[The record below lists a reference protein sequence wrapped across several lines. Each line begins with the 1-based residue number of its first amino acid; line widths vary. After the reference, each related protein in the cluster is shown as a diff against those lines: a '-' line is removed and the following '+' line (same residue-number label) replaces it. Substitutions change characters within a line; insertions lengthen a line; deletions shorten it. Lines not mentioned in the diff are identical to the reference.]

1 MTTHRRGWRWTN
13 FPVSEAHLIIGAVGV
28 ILGLI
33 WPLKFG
39 WDGPW
44 PLVVG
49 VVLIVVGV
57 GSMIWATATAGKV
70 LLADPDHL
78 VTEGPYVLSRHPMYL
93 GWTFVYLGSTVML
106 DSVWLLILLPILAV
120 WIHRETMREERRML
134 ERFGD
139 DYVTYQ
145 KRVRRYL

>member
-1 MTTHRRGWRWTN
+1 VTTRRRGWRWTN
-13 FPVSEAHLIIGAVGV
+13 FPVPEAYLIVGGVGV

-33 WPLKFG
+33 WPLTFG

-49 VVLIVVGV
+49 LVLVVVGV
-57 GSMIWATATAGKV
+57 GTMIWATGAAGRV
-70 LLADPDHL
+70 LLADPDQL
-78 VTEGPYVLSRHPMYL
+78 VTTGPYAISRHPMYL
-93 GWTFVYLGSTVML
+93 GWTFVYLGLTVLL

-120 WIHRETMREERRML
+120 WINREAMREERRML

-139 DYVTYQ
+139 DYVRYQ
-145 KRVRRYL
+145 KAVRRYL